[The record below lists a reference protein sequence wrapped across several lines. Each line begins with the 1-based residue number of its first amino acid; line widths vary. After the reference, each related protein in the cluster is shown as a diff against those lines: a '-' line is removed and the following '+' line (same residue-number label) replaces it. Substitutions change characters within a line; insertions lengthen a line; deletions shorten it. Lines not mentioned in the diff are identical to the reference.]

1 MNKIIFALIGIF
13 LLGWF
18 SNSAYSNEFLE
29 QPSLFTS
36 NELISPHDRISNNQI
51 FISENN
57 ILIKISGATLAGYA
71 DTNSMDP
78 VLDNG
83 ATGIEIVP
91 ESENSIKVGDIISFE
106 SSWNSNLIV
115 HRVIFIG
122 EDELGWYC
130 VTKGDN
136 SRFTDPGKLRFNKV
150 RYLLIGVLY

>member
-13 LLGWF
+13 LIGWF
-18 SNSAYSNEFLE
+18 SNSVYSNEFLE
-29 QPSLFTS
+29 QPSIFTS
-36 NELISPHDRISNNQI
+36 NELISPYDRISTNQI
-51 FISENN
+51 LISESS
-57 ILIKISGATLAGYA
+57 ILIRIDNAILAEYA

-83 ATGIEIVP
+83 ATGIEIIP
-91 ESENSIKVGDIISFE
+91 ESKTSIKVGDIVSFE
-106 SSWNSNLIV
+106 TDSNNNLIV

-122 EDELGWYC
+122 EDETGWYC

-136 SRFTDPGKLRFNKV
+136 SRFTDPGKLRFNKI